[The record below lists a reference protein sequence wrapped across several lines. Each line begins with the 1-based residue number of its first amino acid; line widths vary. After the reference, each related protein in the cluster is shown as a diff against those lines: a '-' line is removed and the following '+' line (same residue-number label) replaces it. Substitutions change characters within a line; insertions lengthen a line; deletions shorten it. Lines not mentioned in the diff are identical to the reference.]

1 MRALKTS
8 TKKKGA
14 PRVRKSK
21 PKQSDAAGKEA
32 EEHYILRLYVTGAT
46 PRSTRAIDNI
56 RSICE
61 EHLQGHYTLEVV
73 DVYQQPQLAQDENI
87 IALPTLVKQ
96 LPQPLRRMVGDLS
109 KREKVLHSLDL
120 SAKEL

>member
-1 MRALKTS
+1 MRASKTS
-8 TKKKGA
+8 TKKKAA

-21 PKQSDAAGKEA
+21 PKESGTAV
-32 EEHYILRLYVTGAT
+32 EEGEQQYVLRLYVTGAT
-46 PRSTRAIDNI
+46 PRSARAIDNI

-61 EHLQGHYTLEVV
+61 ERLEGHYTLEVV

-87 IALPTLVKQ
+87 VALPTLVKQ

-120 SAKEL
+120 SAKEI